1 MTKEREENLV
11 ARSQESYL
19 EGNSYIFCVEE
30 KMKLIKAT
38 QVCGAMK
45 LLFHSPETFFPIN
58 SVMNSL
64 SKFWMDFLLYG
75 YLFPWVFISMFMPV
89 PHRMQKTK
97 RGLYAKSSRGG
108 LVLVFPVDLEEGV
121 EHESIQPT

>member
-45 LLFHSPETFFPIN
+45 LLFHSPETFFSHKQCHEFFVKILDGFP
-58 SVMNSL
+58 SL
-64 SKFWMDFLLYG
+64 
-75 YLFPWVFISMFMPV
+75 WVFISMGIYFHV
-89 PHRMQKTK
+89 H
-97 RGLYAKSSRGG
+97 ASS
-108 LVLVFPVDLEEGV
+108 
-121 EHESIQPT
+121 T